1 MNKRIFFYLLFLL
14 SLFWFVL
21 WICSITFN
29 ASPWLNGFGSAAF
42 VVTGLFLGIIY
53 FFSFFKWL
61 KRIRGEVKNW
71 KRRLSY
77 TALVLV
83 VVFVTHWLI
92 RGTLW
97 VGQSMGNAYGIA
109 FWLFA
114 GFVLSGFILYGK
126 DRFLHRF
133 KELFI

>member
-14 SLFWFVL
+14 FIFWFVL
-21 WICSITFN
+21 WIWFITFN
-29 ASPWLNGFGSAAF
+29 TSPWLNGFGSAAF
-42 VVTGLFLGIIY
+42 VVTGVFLGIIY
-53 FFSFFKWL
+53 FFSFFEWF
-61 KRIRGEVKNW
+61 KRIRAEVKNW

-77 TALVLV
+77 AAMVLV

-97 VGQSMGNAYGIA
+97 VGQWMGNAYDIA
-109 FWLFA
+109 FWLFM

>member
-1 MNKRIFFYLLFLL
+1 VNKRIFFYLLFLL

-21 WICSITFN
+21 WIWSITFN
-29 ASPWLNGFGSAAF
+29 NSPWLNGFGSAAF

-53 FFSFFKWL
+53 FFSFFEWF
-61 KRIRGEVKNW
+61 KRIRAEVKNW

-77 TALVLV
+77 AAMVLV

-97 VGQSMGNAYGIA
+97 VGQWMGNAYDIA
-109 FWLFA
+109 FWLFM

>member
-14 SLFWFVL
+14 LLFWFVL
-21 WICSITFN
+21 WIWAITFN
-29 ASPWLNGFGSAAF
+29 TSPWLNGFGSAAF

-53 FFSFFKWL
+53 FFSFFEWF
-61 KRIRGEVKNW
+61 KRIRAEVKNW

-77 TALVLV
+77 AAFVLV
-83 VVFVTHWLI
+83 AVFVTHWLI

-97 VGQSMGNAYGIA
+97 VGQLMGNAYGIA
-109 FWLFA
+109 FWLFV

-126 DRFLHRF
+126 DRFLHKF
-133 KELFI
+133 KELFV

>member
-1 MNKRIFFYLLFLL
+1 MNKRIFFYLLFLI

-21 WICSITFN
+21 WIWSITFN
-29 ASPWLNGFGSAAF
+29 SSPWLNGFGSAAF

-53 FFSFFKWL
+53 FFSFFEWF
-61 KRIRGEVKNW
+61 KRIREEVKNW

-77 TALVLV
+77 VTLVLV
-83 VVFVTHWLI
+83 VVFVSHWLI

-97 VGQSMGNAYGIA
+97 VGQWMGNAYGIA
-109 FWLFA
+109 FWLFV

>member
-21 WICSITFN
+21 WVWSITFN
-29 ASPWLNGFGSAAF
+29 TTPWLNGFGSAAF

-53 FFSFFKWL
+53 FFSFFEWF
-61 KRIRGEVKNW
+61 KRIRAEVKNW

-83 VVFVTHWLI
+83 VVFVSHWLI
-92 RGTLW
+92 RGACW
-97 VGQSMGNAYGIA
+97 IGQWMGNAYGVP
-109 FWLFA
+109 FWLFV
-114 GFVLSGFILYGK
+114 GFVLSGFILYSK
-126 DRFLHRF
+126 DRLFHRV
-133 KELFI
+133 KELFV